1 MKKGKEIIDEK
12 WYKEIIEENGKE
24 INDVLHYCVANMP
37 GAVPYTSTMALS
49 NSTIPYI
56 KAIANHGYKKA
67 IKNHKPLLRGLNVY
81 KGNVTHSGVA
91 EAFNLDYTP
100 ATELI
105 N

>member
-1 MKKGKEIIDEK
+1 VAVDQGGCVETCKPTTHSNPTYLVD
-12 WYKEIIEENGKE
+12 
-24 INDVLHYCVANMP
+24 DVLHYCVANMP

-49 NSTIPYI
+49 NSTVPYI
-56 KAIANHGYKKA
+56 RAIANHGYKSV

-81 KGNVTHSGVA
+81 KGKITHSGVA

-100 ATELI
+100 ALELI